1 MSKPKKGNKK
11 GGKDKKKKVKDTSGD
26 VSGSGAIGLANI
38 SRTDEEKRMALECR
52 ELKNKYFIEER
63 LLNEF
68 QQNVVKIES
77 VLMMEK
83 QKSLEI
89 KDKIRDKLREKQELN
104 DKQEYELKVYQEKVK
119 HLLYEHELLITN
131 LRIECEEVLK
141 TLENVDRDEQY
152 HLQTNI
158 RSLLIKQKEN
168 ILKHNELL
176 NEYKIMNNQNVM
188 DFRKEYKIKIN
199 DLYNKYNE
207 RFLKIRKNY
216 KQERKMKIKL
226 IESSKNKHIYHLMK
240 KHKQSLNDIKNYYSD
255 IIHSNLDLIK
265 SLKSEILE
273 VQKKEKSKEQQ
284 MLEISNINKSLS
296 KPLKKYLND
305 IEILKNTL
313 KTYEKE
319 KEILKNTQ
327 ESINKL
333 QNEYDSLQW
342 KHEILQQK
350 FVQEKEE
357 YDILNDKY
365 QNTLLDI
372 NQKKSLKTLILDKS
386 IKQINA
392 EIEKQDINFN
402 EILSSMNI
410 KPSSIDTII
419 STKLDDV
426 IKIKD
431 ETIKHLENKEIDIK
445 HQYYHMI
452 AYYENLMN
460 KYNIPI
466 SELGFEPKQI

>member
-1 MSKPKKGNKK
+1 MSKAKKDKK
-11 GGKDKKKKVKDTSGD
+11 GGKDKKKEEDTN
-26 VSGSGAIGLANI
+26 GSSQQIGLENI
-38 SRTDEEKRMALECR
+38 QRTDEEKRMAMECR
-52 ELKNKYFIEER
+52 ELKQKYFIEER

-83 QKSLEI
+83 QKSFEI
-89 KDKIRDKLREKQELN
+89 KNKIRDKLREKQELN
-104 DKQEYELKVYQEKVK
+104 DKQEYELKIYQEKVK

-131 LRIECEEVLK
+131 LRIECEEILK

-176 NEYKIMNNQNVM
+176 NEHKILNNKNIM
-188 DFRKEYKIKIN
+188 SLRKEYKIKIN

-207 RFLKIRKNY
+207 RFAKIRKNY
-216 KQERKMKIKL
+216 KTERKLKIKL
-226 IESSKNKHIYHLMK
+226 IESSKNKHIYNLMK

-273 VQKKEKSKEQQ
+273 IQKKEKSKEQQ

-305 IEILKNTL
+305 IETLKNTL

-327 ESINKL
+327 ESINNL
-333 QNEYDSLQW
+333 QNEYDSLEW

-350 FVQEKEE
+350 FEQENEE
-357 YDILNDKY
+357 YNILQRKY
-365 QNTLLDI
+365 KTTLLDI
-372 NQKKSLKTLILDKS
+372 NQKNGLQTLILNKS
-386 IKQINA
+386 IKQINI

-410 KPSSIDTII
+410 QQSSIDNII

-426 IKIKD
+426 IKVKD
-431 ETIKHLENKEIDIK
+431 QTIKHLENKASDIK
-445 HQYYHMI
+445 HKYYNMI
-452 AYYENLMN
+452 NYYQNIMN
-460 KYNIPI
+460 KYNLPI
-466 SELGFEPKQI
+466 SELGFTPKQI

>member
-1 MSKPKKGNKK
+1 MSKAKKNDKKG
-11 GGKDKKKKVKDTSGD
+11 DKKKSKDKEEVDAS
-26 VSGSGAIGLANI
+26 ANAAGLENI
-38 SRTDEEKRMALECR
+38 PRTEEEKRMAIECR

-68 QQNVVKIES
+68 QQYVVKIES
-77 VLMMEK
+77 MLMMEK
-83 QKSLEI
+83 QKSFEI
-89 KDKIRDKLREKQELN
+89 KQKIRDKVREKQELN
-104 DKQEYELKVYQEKVK
+104 DQQGYELKAYQEKVR
-119 HLLYEHELLITN
+119 HLLSEHEGSITN
-131 LRIECEEVLK
+131 LRIECEEILK

-168 ILKHNELL
+168 TLKHNELL
-176 NEYKIMNNQNVM
+176 NEYKVSNHKDIMLL
-188 DFRKEYKIKIN
+188 REEYKIKIN

-207 RFLKIRKNY
+207 KFSKIRKKY
-216 KQERKMKIKL
+216 KDERKLKIKL
-226 IESSKNKHIYHLMK
+226 IESSKNKHIYNLMK

-273 VQKKEKSKEQQ
+273 VQKKEKLKEQQ
-284 MLEISNINKSLS
+284 MLEISNINRSLS

-305 IEILKNTL
+305 IETLNNTQ

-327 ESINKL
+327 ENINKL
-333 QNEYDSLQW
+333 QTEHDELEW

-350 FVQEKEE
+350 FEQEKEE
-357 YDILNDKY
+357 YDVIAKKY

-372 NQKKSLKTLILDKS
+372 EQKKSLKTLILNKS
-386 IKQINA
+386 IKEINLN
-392 EIEKQDINFN
+392 IEKQTINFN

-410 KPSSIDTII
+410 HQSSVDHVI

-426 IKIKD
+426 IKVKD
-431 ETIKHLENKEIDIK
+431 ETIKHLENKALSAK
-445 HQYYHMI
+445 QQYFNMI
-452 AYYENLMN
+452 EYYENIM
-460 KYNIPI
+460 KKHNIPI
-466 SELGFEPKQI
+466 SELGFVPKKI